1 MGDLIT
7 QINNEGKKIRKLKPF
22 EFIQNEMKDLA
33 ENIDIIVTKKSKE
46 SDLLEKNIRL
56 LCETIIK
63 TISFI

>member
-1 MGDLIT
+1 
-7 QINNEGKKIRKLKPF
+7 
-22 EFIQNEMKDLA
+22 MKDLA
-33 ENIDIIVTKKSKE
+33 ENIDILVTKKSKE